1 MTNKFSDKTF
11 LECIN
16 QTIPGIK
23 VMNKAETKTPKIE
36 PLRMMLNM
44 ELAMIDTIHEEKI
57 TSNEEERVKNNNI
70 EEQPTNEKVEEIQT
84 GVKTEVLENNVPTKF
99 TDEYNGVKVKNG
111 TDNKLT
117 K

>member
-1 MTNKFSDKTF
+1 
-11 LECIN
+11 
-16 QTIPGIK
+16 
-23 VMNKAETKTPKIE
+23 MNKAETKTPKIE
-36 PLRMMLNM
+36 PLKMMLNM

-57 TSNEEERVKNNNI
+57 TSNGEERVKNNNI

-117 K
+117 KEILTPNINII